1 MSKIKVNEEVLE
13 VAFPLSLSELI
24 TLKRIIQPDM
34 VSVQINGIFIEREKF
49 DETAIQEG
57 DEVDFLYFMGGGR

>member
-1 MSKIKVNEEVLE
+1 MSKIKVNDEVLE
-13 VAFPLSLSELI
+13 VGLPLSLSELI

-34 VSVQINGIFIEREKF
+34 VSVQINGAFIEREQF
-49 DETAIQEG
+49 DEIAIQEG